1 MYKDL
6 MIAMTGAAADADALR
21 LAVKLAARHGARLTA
36 LESVELP
43 MPISHAWDVVP
54 DPTSG
59 GVYEELRA
67 RGQQRLA
74 ELKARLD
81 DETVSWDARVVEAL
95 YTGAPHA
102 IAREAFDADL
112 CLVAGSGGRAQGAAA
127 LHAWFTALLLESG
140 RPVLVVPPDSGPSL
154 PLRRAMIAWQPAR
167 QTAHA
172 VHDALPLLAEAG
184 LVELAVIGQG
194 DDDPAL
200 DSARRMVAHLIR
212 HSIPTDLVSLRAGDR
227 GIAEALLD
235 YAERSG
241 VQLLV
246 AGGYGHSRLREW
258 VLGGVTR
265 ELLSSAQ
272 LPVLFGH

>member
-6 MIAMTGAAADADALR
+6 MIPMTGSAGEADALR
-21 LAVKLAARHGARLTA
+21 LAVKLAARHSARLSV
-36 LESVELP
+36 LESVDLP
-43 MPISHAWDVVP
+43 VPISHAWDMVP
-54 DPTSG
+54 DPTGG
-59 GVYEELRA
+59 GVYDALRE

-81 DETVSWDARVVEAL
+81 DETVCWDARAVEAL
-95 YTGAPHA
+95 YADAPHTV
-102 IAREAFDADL
+102 AREAFDADL
-112 CLVAGSGGRAQGAAA
+112 CLLAGSGGRADGAAA

-140 RPVLVVPPDSGPSL
+140 RPVLVVPPASGPTL
-154 PLRRAMIAWQPAR
+154 PLRRAMVAWQPTRPTAR
-167 QTAHA
+167 A
-172 VHDALPLLAEAG
+172 VHDALPLLADAG
-184 LVELAVIGQG
+184 LVELVVIGRG

-200 DSARRMVAHLIR
+200 DSARRMVAHLVR
-212 HSIPTDLVSLRAGDR
+212 HSIPTDLVNLRAGEHSV
-227 GIAEALLD
+227 AEVLLD

-265 ELLSSAQ
+265 ELLLSAQ
-272 LPVLFGH
+272 LPVFFGH

>member
-6 MIAMTGAAADADALR
+6 TIAMTGSAGDADALR
-21 LAVKLAARHGARLTA
+21 LAVKLAARHSARLSV
-36 LESVELP
+36 LESVDLP
-43 MPISHAWDVVP
+43 MPISHAWDMLP

-59 GVYEELRA
+59 AVYAQLRE

-95 YTGAPHA
+95 YADAPHTV
-102 IAREAFDADL
+102 AREAFDADV
-112 CLVAGSGGRAQGAAA
+112 CLVAGSGGDASNASA

-140 RPVLVVPPDSGPSL
+140 RPVLVVPPNSGPTL
-154 PLRRAMIAWQPAR
+154 PLRRAMIAWQPTR
-167 QTAHA
+167 QTTRA
-172 VHDALPLLAEAG
+172 VHDALPLLADAG
-184 LVELAVIGQG
+184 LVELVLIGQG
-194 DDDPAL
+194 DDDPAQE
-200 DSARRMVAHLIR
+200 SARRMVAHLVR

-227 GIAEALLD
+227 GVAEVLLD

-265 ELLSSAQ
+265 ELLASAS
-272 LPVLFGH
+272 LPVFFGH

>member
-6 MIAMTGAAADADALR
+6 MIAMTGDAGDADALR
-21 LAVKLAARHGARLTA
+21 LAVKLAARHSARLA
-36 LESVELP
+36 VLESVDLP
-43 MPISHAWDVVP
+43 VPIGHAWDLVP
-54 DPTSG
+54 DPTCG
-59 GVYEELRA
+59 AVYEELREH
-67 RGQQRLA
+67 GQQRLA
-74 ELKARLD
+74 DLKNRLD

-95 YTGAPHA
+95 YADAPHTV
-102 IAREAFDADL
+102 AREAFDADVCVL
-112 CLVAGSGGRAQGAAA
+112 AGIGGRAHGVAA

-140 RPVLVVPPDSGPSL
+140 RPLLVVPPNSGPTL
-154 PLRRAMIAWQPAR
+154 PLRRAMIAWQPTR
-167 QTAHA
+167 QTTRA

-184 LVELAVIGQG
+184 LVELVVIGQG

-200 DSARRMVAHLIR
+200 DSARRMVAHLVR
-212 HSIPTDLVSLRAGDR
+212 HSIPTDLVSLRGGDR
-227 GIAEALLD
+227 DVAVALLD

-265 ELLSSAQ
+265 ELLQSAQ
-272 LPVLFGH
+272 LPVFFGH